1 MGGMNKI
8 AIFKTGRHT
17 ATSGDVL
24 DATPEMLAA
33 IAAGYNPT
41 LHESPAVVGHPRHDA
56 PAYGWVRA
64 LSFDEPSGVLY
75 ADFAQVDPQFADWV
89 AAGRYKK
96 RSASFYTADHPS
108 NPTPGKPYLRHV
120 GFLGAQPPAVKGLAD
135 FAGTD
140 EPVYEFADLPDPP
153 QPLPHEETMEKD
165 EELKKKEQELNEREK
180 TLAEKDAELKR
191 KEAELEAEEAAR
203 EEAQAADFAESLV
216 KTGQLLPR
224 EKAAVVSAILHVGK
238 DATFDF
244 AEGGKVSKCSTAQGL
259 KDVLARLPKTID
271 FAEHTGDDPNKR
283 ALPQASDHVDDDK
296 AAAALDKRIQDFA
309 DANGISY
316 AEAAIQI
323 GE

>member
-1 MGGMNKI
+1 MNKI

-24 DATPEMLAA
+24 DATPSLLAQ
-33 IAAGYNPT
+33 IAAGYNPS
-41 LHESPAVVGHPRHDA
+41 LHESPAVVGHPKHDA

-140 EPVYEFADLPDPP
+140 EPVYEFADLPDTSP

-180 TLAEKDAELKR
+180 AIAEKEAELKR

-203 EEAQAADFAESLV
+203 EEAEATDFAEGLI
-216 KTGQLLPR
+216 KKGQLMPR
-224 EKAAVVSAILHVGK
+224 EKPAIVAAILQVGK

-244 AEGGKVSKCSTAQGL
+244 AEGGKTARCSTAQGL

-271 FAEHTGDDPNKR
+271 FSERTGGDPNER
-283 ALPQASDHVDDDK
+283 ALPQATDALPEDK
-296 AAAALDKRIQDFA
+296 AAAELDKKIQEFA
-309 DANGISY
+309 EQKGISY